1 MRGLAGSGG
10 RIRVFA
16 RDSMSSCRPV
26 CVDLG
31 HLSPGV
37 LKRDRVGSAAEQLNT
52 KQVKVKFDVESH
64 FCWRELELMLPRS
77 RKAGGYR
84 NAQQSNSEYERV
96 CLARGRVSSKSE
108 QQDETNSISVQAW

>member
-1 MRGLAGSGG
+1 MRGAVSSDGKVRAAAGFECL
-10 RIRVFA
+10 RKK
-16 RDSMSSCRPV
+16 SSCRPV

-52 KQVKVKFDVESH
+52 KQVKVKFEGESH
-64 FCWRELELMLPRS
+64 FCCWCELEFMLPRF

-84 NAQQSNSEYERV
+84 KPNSEYECA
-96 CLARGRVSSKSE
+96 CLARDAAGSKSE
-108 QQDETNSISVQAW
+108 ASQDKR